1 MDAAAVNARLDEFEK
16 TLGAIVPAIAQGAA
30 VIRLVGGLVRGK
42 MSPDQQK
49 TFDETINAYDA
60 QNAQLQG
67 AVDRLRAVSASSDS
81 GLTPRDPALGASSS
95 SATTGDAGSGTSS
108 NG

>member
-60 QNAQLQG
+60 QNVQLQG
-67 AVDRLRAVSASSDS
+67 AVDRLRAASSATGS
-81 GLTPRDPALGASSS
+81 ATTASHSTGSTSS
-95 SATTGDAGSGTSS
+95 SATGTTDGAGTS

>member
-49 TFDETINAYDA
+49 TFDETINAYD
-60 QNAQLQG
+60 
-67 AVDRLRAVSASSDS
+67 RLRAASSATGS
-81 GLTPRDPALGASSS
+81 APTASHSTGSTSS
-95 SATTGDAGSGTSS
+95 SATGTTDGAGTS